1 MPPKTPAEPEQRTQA
16 IRAAAR
22 LLWTRGLH
30 RTPMKQ
36 VLAESGTPRG
46 SVYFY
51 FPRGKVELAHEAVKT
66 AQTAV
71 GHALEKALLAP
82 TVAAGMRRFVADIEQ
97 RMNRARFNYGCP
109 IGTATVEAMY
119 WSDEIRR
126 ACDQAF
132 AQWRERLALRLQED
146 GLPAQAAA
154 QMATLLVC
162 TIEGA
167 MILCQ
172 AQRSTEPLHT
182 AMQGLLPLLSVRK
195 D

>member
-1 MPPKTPAEPEQRTQA
+1 MPSHTRPAPEQRTQA
-16 IRAAAR
+16 IRTAAR

-66 AQTAV
+66 AKTAV
-71 GHALEKALLAP
+71 GDALDNALKAP
-82 TVAAGMRRFVADIEQ
+82 TVAAGMQRFVADIEQ
-97 RMNRARFNYGCP
+97 RMSRAQFNYGCP

-132 AQWRERLALRLQED
+132 AQWRQSLTSRLQAD
-146 GLPAQAAA
+146 GLPAPKAA
-154 QMATLLVC
+154 QMAALLVC

-182 AMQGLLPLLSVRK
+182 AMQGLLPLLPAHE